1 MEKNTGYI
9 KKWVSMP
16 NTMYFKQ
23 AYNNIHNPTYSL
35 KKKIYKFKLYNNIL
49 NFLSKSHN
57 ITYQKTECLT
67 VYDVLQDWVLRFG
80 SICCASIIL
89 LPNKPAQTR
98 RNS

>member
-35 KKKIYKFKLYNNIL
+35 KKKY
-49 NFLSKSHN
+49 
-57 ITYQKTECLT
+57 
-67 VYDVLQDWVLRFG
+67 LQV
-80 SICCASIIL
+80 
-89 LPNKPAQTR
+89 QTI
-98 RNS
+98 